1 VAETLRN
8 FRLWRV
14 LVAARMRAQ
23 AQYRASFAFNV
34 LASAFLTALDFVAML
49 AIFTHLHSLGDWS
62 VHDVAFLYGAG
73 GIGFALADLFTSNL
87 EKTAELVR
95 TGQFDVVLIRPAGPL
110 TQVLAGDVSL
120 RSIGKVAQA
129 AAALAFALSGIE
141 VAWNPGRVLMTLVI
155 VVCGAL
161 IFSAI
166 FIGGSCIA
174 FATVDGGEAT
184 NAVTYGGNY
193 FTQYPLDVF
202 GPWLRRFLGFVVPTA
217 FVAYFPAL
225 YVLDKPMPF
234 GLPAWL
240 RFASPIVTVIALI
253 VSLVIWRLCVRS
265 YRSTGS

>member
-1 VAETLRN
+1 MAEALRN
-8 FRLWRV
+8 VRLWRV
-14 LVAARMRAQ
+14 LVAARIRAQ
-23 AQYRASFAFNV
+23 AQYRASFAFNTI
-34 LASAFLTALDFVAML
+34 ASAFTTALDFVAML
-49 AIFTHLHSLGDWS
+49 AIFTHLHALGDWS

-73 GIGFALADLFTSNL
+73 GIGFAFADLFTSNL

-120 RSIGKVAQA
+120 RSLGKVVQA
-129 AAALAFALSGIE
+129 SVVLAYALSG
-141 VAWNPGRVLMTLVI
+141 VTVDWNAGRVLMTLVI

-161 IFSAI
+161 IFAAI

-184 NAVTYGGNY
+184 NAVTYGGNF

-202 GPWLRRFLGFVVPTA
+202 GPWLRRFMGFVVPTA

-225 YVLDKPMPF
+225 YVLGKRMPF

-240 RFASPIVTVIALI
+240 RFASPLVTVAAL
-253 VSLVIWRLCVRS
+253 VVALAIWRVCVRT

>member
-1 VAETLRN
+1 VDDALRN
-8 FRLWRV
+8 VRLWRV
-14 LVAARMRAQ
+14 LVGSRIRAQ
-23 AQYRASFAFNV
+23 AQYRTSFVFNCI
-34 LASAFLTALDFVAML
+34 ASAFLTALDFVGVL
-49 AIFTHLHSLGDWS
+49 VIFTHLDALGGWS

-95 TGQFDVVLIRPAGPL
+95 TGQFDVVLIRPAGSL

-129 AAALAFALSGIE
+129 AAVLAFALTGVD
-141 VAWNPGRVLMTLVI
+141 VAWDPGRVLMTLVI

-161 IFSAI
+161 IFAAI
-166 FIGGSCIA
+166 FIAGSCIA

-184 NAVTYGGNY
+184 NAITYGGNF

-217 FVAYFPAL
+217 FVAYFPAC
-225 YVLDKPMPF
+225 YILDKPLPF
-234 GLPAWL
+234 GLPSWL
-240 RFASPIVTVIALI
+240 RFASPVVTVIALA
-253 VSLVIWRLCVRS
+253 VAVVIWRLCVRS